1 MRRKNNV
8 LKNVLL
14 FTAIFCLVAVIHA
27 EEAGSNPADDSAT
40 VVKSKIR
47 AVTVFMDKA
56 LITRSAALTLAPGDY
71 RLVFDGL
78 PENIISESIQV
89 EGKGD
94 FLLKQFQYRE
104 KSIRDD
110 SGAKKITALRSQ
122 VKTLQFRVKE
132 MEDKIQQAEKEMQF
146 IERILNKIT
155 TFDPKSETTAEI
167 DPDKWIKMV
176 SFYRSKLETLLKES
190 READRQKDDTQNEI
204 DRLQSDINNTSVSS
218 VKKEYHVELSVLVKS
233 AGDIR
238 LDLTYLVTEATW
250 IPAYDLRVSTENKI
264 MTVVYNAVVQQNTS
278 EDWTDAELKFS
289 TAKPNMASKHP
300 DLQRWSVDFH
310 IPPPAAKPSTPPE
323 GAPAI
328 NLQQQFQAANMQNV
342 YNVDG
347 GNLKKEVASKLDDEA
362 RKRQQE
368 FRSEMEKLESEV
380 EDKSISVVFAI
391 PGKNTIKSDNVPHK
405 ISIMSREMPV
415 YFRYSAVPKRMKA
428 AFLKARVK
436 NTSDY
441 PILPGDYNVFLN
453 NGFITTSRMEFKS
466 PNEEFWTF
474 LGMDEGI
481 KIEYKSKQKSKDSS
495 ALFSKKTSNLIYEN
509 LVTVTN
515 NKKTDI
521 EIVIWD
527 QLPIPFNKEI
537 TVELL
542 EPKKIDD
549 TSLKKTDDDFLEW
562 ICRLKPGEKMKIPF
576 KFAIQYPKG
585 REINVK

>member
-1 MRRKNNV
+1 MRRKNNA

-14 FTAIFCLVAVIHA
+14 FTAIFCFVAVIHA

-71 RLVFDGL
+71 RLVFAGL

-146 IERILNKIT
+146 IERILSKIT
-155 TFDPKSETTAEI
+155 TFDPKSETTTEI

-190 READRQKDDTQNEI
+190 REATRQKDDTQNEI
-204 DRLQSDINNTSVSS
+204 DRLQSEINNTSVSS

-300 DLQRWSVDFH
+300 DLQRWSVDFY
-310 IPPPAAKPSTPPE
+310 IPPPAAKPATPPE
-323 GAPAI
+323 GAQAI

-405 ISIMSREMPV
+405 ISIMSREMPA
-415 YFRYSAVPKRMKA
+415 YFRYSAAPKRMKA

-481 KIEYKSKQKSKDSS
+481 KIEYKSKQNYKESS
-495 ALFSKKTSNLIYEN
+495 TLFSKKTSNLIYEN

-562 ICRLKPGEKMKIPF
+562 ICRLKPGEKLKIPF
-576 KFAIQYPKG
+576 KFTIQYPKG